1 MIDYRLALMCG
12 TDLVVPSCKV
22 SIHQPKIKEIAFI
35 GEIDFFMGVQVL
47 CIDKSM
53 LAEDKTLL
61 LDTNNFQIFMMV
73 MQETTAKDKREAAM
87 KVLQLLFPTYRVLL
101 TPRALSLSK
110 PEGETI
116 TIDENNFEDLQE
128 VFRLVFC
135 TTSEQNKEKNFN
147 PANKKA
153 QEIADKL
160 MKARKKVAEQKGEA
174 SASIFGQ
181 YISVLTIGLQS
192 MSLQDLMDLT
202 MFQIYDLI
210 ERYSL
215 YVNYDL
221 DIRSRLAGAKIEKQP
236 ENWMRNLH

>member
-1 MIDYRLALMCG
+1 
-12 TDLVVPSCKV
+12 
-22 SIHQPKIKEIAFI
+22 
-35 GEIDFFMGVQVL
+35 MGVQVL
-47 CIDKSM
+47 CIDKTMIS
-53 LAEDKTLL
+53 EDKTLL
-61 LDTNNFQIFMMV
+61 SDINNFQIFMMV
-73 MQETTAKDKREAAM
+73 MQEATAKDKREAAM
-87 KVLQLLFPTYRVLL
+87 KVLQLLFPKYKIFL
-101 TPRALSLSK
+101 TPRALALSQ
-110 PEGETI
+110 PECDSI

-135 TTSEQNKEKNFN
+135 ATSEINKERNFN
-147 PANKKA
+147 PANKRAK
-153 QEIADKL
+153 EIADKL

-192 MSLQDLMDLT
+192 MSLQNLMDLT

-221 DIRSRLAGAKIEKQP
+221 DTRSRLAGAKIEKQP

>member
-1 MIDYRLALMCG
+1 
-12 TDLVVPSCKV
+12 
-22 SIHQPKIKEIAFI
+22 
-35 GEIDFFMGVQVL
+35 MGVQVL

-53 LAEDKTLL
+53 ISEDKTLL
-61 LDTNNFQIFMMV
+61 QDTNNFQIFMMV
-73 MQETTAKDKREAAM
+73 MQEATAKDKREAAM
-87 KVLQLLFPTYRVLL
+87 KVLQLLFPNYKIFL
-101 TPRALSLSK
+101 TPRALALSQ
-110 PEGETI
+110 PEGDSI

-135 TTSEQNKEKNFN
+135 ATSERNKERNFN
-147 PANKKA
+147 PANKRA

-174 SASIFGQ
+174 SASVFGQ

-192 MSLQDLMDLT
+192 MSLQNLMDLT

>member
-1 MIDYRLALMCG
+1 MDINLALMSG
-12 TDLVVPSCKV
+12 IDIPVPECQIT
-22 SIHQPKIKEIAFI
+22 IHQPKIKEIALI
-35 GEIDFFMGVQVL
+35 GEQDFFMGVQVL
-47 CIDKSM
+47 CIDKTMIS
-53 LAEDKTLL
+53 EDKTLL
-61 LDTNNFQIFMMV
+61 SDTNNFQIFMMV
-73 MQETTAKDKREAAM
+73 MQEATAKDKREAAM
-87 KVLQLLFPTYRVLL
+87 KVLQLLFPKYKIFL
-101 TPRALSLSK
+101 TPRALALSQ
-110 PEGETI
+110 PECDSI

-135 TTSEQNKEKNFN
+135 ATSEINKERNFN
-147 PANKKA
+147 PANKRAK
-153 QEIADKL
+153 EIADKL

-192 MSLQDLMDLT
+192 MSLQNLMDLT

>member
-1 MIDYRLALMCG
+1 MDINLALMSG
-12 TDLVVPSCKV
+12 IDIPVPECQITV
-22 SIHQPKIKEIAFI
+22 HQPKIKEIALI
-35 GEIDFFMGVQVL
+35 GEQDFFMGVQVL
-47 CIDKSM
+47 CIDKTMVS
-53 LAEDKTLL
+53 EDKTLL
-61 LDTNNFQIFMMV
+61 SDINNFQIFMMV
-73 MQETTAKDKREAAM
+73 MQEATAKDKREAAM
-87 KVLQLLFPTYRVLL
+87 KVLQLLFPKYKIFL
-101 TPRALSLSK
+101 TPRALALSQ
-110 PEGETI
+110 PECDSI

-135 TTSEQNKEKNFN
+135 ATSEINKERNFN
-147 PANKKA
+147 PANKRAK
-153 QEIADKL
+153 EIADKL

-192 MSLQDLMDLT
+192 MSLQNLMDLT

-221 DIRSRLAGAKIEKQP
+221 DTRSRLAGAKIEKQP

>member
-1 MIDYRLALMCG
+1 
-12 TDLVVPSCKV
+12 
-22 SIHQPKIKEIAFI
+22 
-35 GEIDFFMGVQVL
+35 MGVQVL

-53 LAEDKTLL
+53 ISEDKTLL
-61 LDTNNFQIFMMV
+61 SDTNNFQIFMMV
-73 MQETTAKDKREAAM
+73 MQEATAKDKREAAM
-87 KVLQLLFPTYRVLL
+87 KVLQLLFPNYKIFL
-101 TPRALSLSK
+101 TPRALSLSQ
-110 PEGETI
+110 PEGDSI

-135 TTSEQNKEKNFN
+135 ATSERNKERNFN
-147 PANKKA
+147 PANKRA

-174 SASIFGQ
+174 SVSVFGQ
-181 YISVLTIGLQS
+181 YMSVLTIGLQS
-192 MSLQDLMDLT
+192 MSLQNLMDLT

>member
-1 MIDYRLALMCG
+1 
-12 TDLVVPSCKV
+12 
-22 SIHQPKIKEIAFI
+22 
-35 GEIDFFMGVQVL
+35 MGVQVL

-53 LAEDKTLL
+53 ISEDKTLL
-61 LDTNNFQIFMMV
+61 SDTNNFQIFMMV
-73 MQETTAKDKREAAM
+73 MQEATAKDKHEAAM
-87 KVLQLLFPTYRVLL
+87 KVLQLLFPNYKIFL
-101 TPRALSLSK
+101 TPRALALSQ
-110 PEGETI
+110 PEGDSI

-135 TTSEQNKEKNFN
+135 TTSERNKERNFN
-147 PANKKA
+147 PANKRA

-192 MSLQDLMDLT
+192 MSLQNLTDLT

>member
-1 MIDYRLALMCG
+1 MDYRLGLMCG
-12 TDLVVPSCKV
+12 TDLSVPSCQL
-22 SIHQPKIKEIAFI
+22 SIHQPKIKEIALI
-35 GEIDFFMGVQVL
+35 GEQDFFMGVQVL
-47 CIDKSM
+47 CIDKTMIS
-53 LAEDKTLL
+53 EDKTLL
-61 LDTNNFQIFMMV
+61 SDINNFQIFMMV
-73 MQETTAKDKREAAM
+73 MQEATAKDKREAAM
-87 KVLQLLFPTYRVLL
+87 KVLQLLFPKYKIFL
-101 TPRALSLSK
+101 TPRALALSQ
-110 PEGETI
+110 PECDSI

-135 TTSEQNKEKNFN
+135 ATSEINKERNFN
-147 PANKKA
+147 PANKRAK
-153 QEIADKL
+153 EIADKL

-192 MSLQDLMDLT
+192 MSLQNLMDLT

-215 YVNYDL
+215 YVNCDL
-221 DIRSRLAGAKIEKQP
+221 DTRSRLAGAKIEKQP

>member
-1 MIDYRLALMCG
+1 
-12 TDLVVPSCKV
+12 
-22 SIHQPKIKEIAFI
+22 
-35 GEIDFFMGVQVL
+35 MGVQVL

-53 LAEDKTLL
+53 ISEDKTLL
-61 LDTNNFQIFMMV
+61 SDTNNFQIFMMV
-73 MQETTAKDKREAAM
+73 MQEATAKDKREAAM
-87 KVLQLLFPTYRVLL
+87 KVLQLLFPNYKIFL
-101 TPRALSLSK
+101 TPRALALSQ
-110 PEGETI
+110 PEGDSI

-135 TTSEQNKEKNFN
+135 TTSERNKERNFN
-147 PANKKA
+147 PANKRA

-192 MSLQDLMDLT
+192 MSLQNLTDLT